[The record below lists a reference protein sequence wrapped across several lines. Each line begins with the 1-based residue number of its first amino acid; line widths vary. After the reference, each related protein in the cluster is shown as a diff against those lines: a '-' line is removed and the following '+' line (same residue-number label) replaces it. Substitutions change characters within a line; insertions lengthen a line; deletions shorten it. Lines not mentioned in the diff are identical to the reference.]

1 MKRFCLMMGMLIS
14 VSTLAAQTI
23 IGKWSAPE
31 LGLEMVLNPDL
42 SYTFGMS
49 AGRYTITEN
58 SIYFQD
64 RTSGGATAYMF
75 FLDRDILRFIDIN
88 GVPINFVRVPGQASS
103 GRATGSGAVLAKQG
117 GYTLTEGD
125 VAAGVGVLQFIING
139 RVTDAERSALTEQS
153 KKEFG
158 INPEGF
164 LKELQSLAVSRAM
177 LSQVTDPIQVGLIRQ
192 ALVVAFYQAAKNQP
206 SAQLPL
212 FVQVMNRYVQV
223 LAYDEPNRLALT
235 NKDLDAFFDY
245 TSFLYELNTGKK
257 VTWPISVHDSVKND
271 LITRFPTLPLQ
282 EKQFYC
288 GMGVI
293 WNYFQYAWK
302 SAAEAQRAK
311 IVQGMFAGNAAPTP
325 AQGINYGSIQPQAGT
340 SVPSGQEMDDG
351 TFNTLKNVMLIDHV
365 GTMNAWSAIGDS
377 PYYYEIVDY

>member
-1 MKRFCLMMGMLIS
+1 MRRNFYIAALLIA
-14 VSTLAAQTI
+14 VSTLSAETI
-23 IGKWSAPE
+23 VGRWSAPD
-31 LGLEMVLNPDL
+31 LGIEMVLNPDF

-49 AGRYTITEN
+49 AGRYTITGN
-58 SIYFQD
+58 TIYFQD
-64 RTSGGATAYMF
+64 RTSGGATVYMF

-103 GRATGSGAVLAKQG
+103 GRAAGSGAVLAKQG

-125 VAAGVGVLQFIING
+125 VTAGIGVLQFIING

-153 KKEFG
+153 KKEFS

-177 LSQVTDPIQVGLIRQ
+177 LSQVTDPIQVGLLRQ
-192 ALVVAFYQAAKNQP
+192 ALIVAFYQAAKNR
-206 SAQLPL
+206 SAAELPL

-245 TSFLYELNTGKK
+245 TSFLYELNTGKI
-257 VTWPISVHDSVKND
+257 VTWSLSVRDSVRTD
-271 LITRFPTLPLQ
+271 LIDRFPVLHLQ

-288 GMGVI
+288 GMGII

-302 SAAEAQRAK
+302 SAAEAQRRQ
-311 IVQGMFAGNAAPTP
+311 IVGGMFSGGTAPAP
-325 AQGINYGSIQPQAGT
+325 GINYGSIQPKVGAA
-340 SVPSGQEMDDG
+340 VPSRQEMDDE
-351 TFNTLKNVMLIDHV
+351 TFNTLKNVMLLDHV
-365 GTMNAWSAIGDS
+365 STMNAWSAIGDS